1 MIVVETTRS
10 TKLVNNKPKH
20 NNNKNNNS
28 TRKKNKH
35 PTPTINNKSETELR
49 TTTVA
54 GSVGWFLDLMRTS
67 GSVPL
72 QFSIMKRTC
81 CSTSGQLIQV
91 W

>member
-10 TKLVNNKPKH
+10 TKLVNKKPKH
-20 NNNKNNNS
+20 NKNNNS

-54 GSVGWFLDLMRTS
+54 GSVGWFLDLKRTS
-67 GSVPL
+67 GSVP
-72 QFSIMKRTC
+72 
-81 CSTSGQLIQV
+81 
-91 W
+91 